1 MQNRNGRMGTLN
13 RAVLNLKK
21 WVTIKLMAG
30 RPQLTLVAVWSSYT
44 LVRFICWSFLVRV
57 TPLNLHIENY
67 WKSEA
72 MKVKFMKQKWG
83 FFLLLMH
90 SFQLL
95 QKSGMQIESL
105 NHTELLKT
113 CVGVNVLQF
122 YRGLESWER
131 AEFRLKWDHSLKALS
146 KENSENSGHKG
157 LITSLIKAA
166 LFSFPG
172 TQGVLIWY
180 LQIYFSPNL
189 HYFKVEAGGDDHGNS
204 IEPLGIQQR
213 GTVT

>member
-72 MKVKFMKQKWG
+72 MKVKFMKQKWLF

-146 KENSENSGHKG
+146 KENSENSGHERSHNKFNKSCFIFFPRNSRG
-157 LITSLIKAA
+157 PYLISSNLFQPKSSL
-166 LFSFPG
+166 F
-172 TQGVLIWY
+172 
-180 LQIYFSPNL
+180 
-189 HYFKVEAGGDDHGNS
+189 
-204 IEPLGIQQR
+204 
-213 GTVT
+213 

>member
-1 MQNRNGRMGTLN
+1 MSARLIITLLLPGLCLLKQFVMQNRNGRMGTLN

-83 FFLLLMH
+83 FFSAANAFL
-90 SFQLL
+90 SIITEIRNADWKFKSYWVIKDVCWSECPSIL
-95 QKSGMQIESL
+95 QRLRELRKSW
-105 NHTELLKT
+105 
-113 CVGVNVLQF
+113 V
-122 YRGLESWER
+122 
-131 AEFRLKWDHSLKALS
+131 
-146 KENSENSGHKG
+146 
-157 LITSLIKAA
+157 
-166 LFSFPG
+166 
-172 TQGVLIWY
+172 
-180 LQIYFSPNL
+180 
-189 HYFKVEAGGDDHGNS
+189 
-204 IEPLGIQQR
+204 
-213 GTVT
+213 